1 MIKAVIFDMDGLLV
15 DTELLWFRARV
26 ELFQSHGLEWTEADQ
41 IKCMGVSTSFWAEL
55 MADRLDGR
63 LTLEEI
69 VADIVERMTAYYR
82 AGEVALMPGAQHAL
96 TYCRA
101 HYPLGLASGS
111 HKQLVWAAVE
121 GMVWAPFFTEILSTD
136 DCAAGKPAPDVYL
149 EVIRRLGVR
158 PDETA
163 VLEDATSGI
172 LAGHAAGARVIAVPS
187 RHLPPPEE
195 VLAKADVII
204 ETLESIETA
213 LNQLG

>member
-1 MIKAVIFDMDGLLV
+1 
-15 DTELLWFRARV
+15 
-26 ELFQSHGLEWTEADQ
+26 
-41 IKCMGVSTSFWAEL
+41 
-55 MADRLDGR
+55 
-63 LTLEEI
+63 
-69 VADIVERMTAYYR
+69 
-82 AGEVALMPGAQHAL
+82 
-96 TYCRA
+96 
-101 HYPLGLASGS
+101 LASGS

-121 GMVWAPFFTEILSTD
+121 GMDWAPFFTEILSTD

-213 LNQLG
+213 LSQLG